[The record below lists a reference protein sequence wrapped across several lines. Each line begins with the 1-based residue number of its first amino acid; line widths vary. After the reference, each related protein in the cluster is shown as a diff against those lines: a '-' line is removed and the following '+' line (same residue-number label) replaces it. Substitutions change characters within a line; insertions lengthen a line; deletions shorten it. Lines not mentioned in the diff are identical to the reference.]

1 MGLRMLF
8 LSKVILE
15 IPFNDSLIQKFGH
28 PNILITDPPR
38 SGMHPDVIN
47 QLLELKVPN
56 IIYVSCDSSTLA
68 RDLSLLSERYTV
80 DGIQPVDMFPQTY
93 HIETVVNLTL
103 KP

>member
-1 MGLRMLF
+1 M
-8 LSKVILE
+8 
-15 IPFNDSLIQKFGH
+15 IQKFGH

-38 SGMHPDVIN
+38 AGMHPDVIN